1 MYTDYLFY
9 LSTLVEAERN
19 KQILTVILIWLIM
32 LTIGGI
38 IEFVKYKVKR
48 KDK

>member
-9 LSTLVEAERN
+9 LSTLVEAEKN
-19 KQILTVILIWLIM
+19 KQILTIILIWLIM

-38 IEFVKYKVKR
+38 YEFIKYKLKR
-48 KDK
+48 NKK